1 MKLSI
6 VIPIFNEA
14 LLIEKTILELIKILN
29 SHKFN
34 FEIICVNDGS
44 YDETINVLD
53 KLHKKNKNII
63 IINLSRNFGKEAALS
78 AGIDYASGDA
88 LIPMDGDGQHPSNII
103 PNLVYKWQQGYD
115 VVLARRA
122 NRDYESLLMR
132 FLKRLYYKLLK
143 FTSDIHIPNDVGDFR
158 LLDKSVVDVLKKLR
172 ERERFMKGLY
182 AWLGFKSTTIDF
194 EVIER
199 KAGKTKWGF
208 FKLWRFALDGI
219 TAFSVAPLKIWT
231 YLGLIIFTCSTFYA
245 ILTLIQYFL
254 YGINVQGY
262 ASLLIII
269 LLFGGLQM
277 VILGIIG
284 EYIGRIFIETKNRP
298 LYVIKNIRDHKLD

>member
-14 LLIEKTILELIKILN
+14 LLIEKTILELIKVLN

-44 YDETINVLD
+44 YDETIKVLD